1 MLLMVTEEEKVKNE
15 ANLEVFMEQFGD
27 SLQLMANIYCDR
39 REERGDGWNDMSVE
53 DIAGRMFE
61 EFTEWVKEYNDKM
74 PVRQVA
80 EAVDVANFAL
90 MFIEAGGKSIQAVVK
105 QRSLERATVQRSAA
119 GRAY

>member
-61 EFTEWVKEYNDKM
+61 EFAKEYNDKM

-105 QRSLERATVQRSAA
+105 QRSLERAAVKRST
-119 GRAY
+119 

>member
-90 MFIEAGGKSIQAVVK
+90 MLIEAGGKSIQAVVK
-105 QRSLERATVQRSAA
+105 QRSLERAAVKRST
-119 GRAY
+119 